1 MNNERYIE
9 MLAEFV
15 CIFGVQI
22 IARCD
27 LSDSERELLSDK
39 VAEII
44 TEMN

>member
-22 IARCD
+22 IAKCD
-27 LSDSERELLSDK
+27 LSDSEQKLLSDK

-44 TEMN
+44 AEMD

>member
-1 MNNERYIE
+1 MNNEQYIE

-22 IARCD
+22 MARCN

-44 TEMN
+44 AEMD